1 MTNEMTAQER
11 KQALRRSV
19 LPLRTEAA
27 RDAEATEALLERLMS
42 RSVWREA
49 KTILAYLAMPTE
61 IDIDTLIGT
70 ALATGKTVAVPVL
83 TKVRGVME
91 AVRLDDL
98 TAVVP
103 RTWGIRE
110 PRDVTAVIAP
120 QTIDLVL
127 VPGTAFGKDG
137 ARLGAGGGYY
147 DRYLPQTDAFR
158 LGIAAEC
165 MLTEDIPMTATD
177 AVMDA
182 VVTEAAWYTPREGA
196 ERRK

>member
-1 MTNEMTAQER
+1 MNNETTAQER
-11 KQALRRSV
+11 KEALRRSV

-27 RDAEATEALLERLMS
+27 RDTAATEALLERLMS

-61 IDIDTLIGT
+61 IDIDALIGT

-83 TKVRGVME
+83 TKVRGIMQ

-98 TAVVP
+98 EAVVP

-110 PRDVTAVIAP
+110 PRDVTAVVAP
-120 QTIDLVL
+120 QAIDLVL

-182 VVTEAAWYTPREGA
+182 VVTEAAWYAPREGA